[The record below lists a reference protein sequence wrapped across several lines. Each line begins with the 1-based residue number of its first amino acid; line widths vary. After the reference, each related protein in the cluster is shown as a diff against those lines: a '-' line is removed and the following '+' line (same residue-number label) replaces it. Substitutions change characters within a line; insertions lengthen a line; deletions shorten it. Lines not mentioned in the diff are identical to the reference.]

1 MKQIILIAFLCWGFG
16 ANAQILNAEALRK
29 VTDTTGWSGTM
40 SARFALKRNVNDF
53 VVIGSDFHLQYKKE
67 NHLWLLKND
76 FNLVKIEGNRFE
88 NSGITHFRHNYR
100 FKPRIAWEAFVQGQY
115 NKVNLI
121 GFRALAGTGPRF
133 KITKSEKYKFYLGTL
148 VMFEY
153 EEVTDGITP
162 IQRDFRGSS
171 YLSFSLY
178 PTEHTTLVSTTY
190 YQPNFSAFGDYRI
203 SNQSSLM
210 VGLFSNFSLK
220 TTYSF
225 IFDTSPAVGI
235 PNSQYDFQ
243 TGFAYSFE

>member
-1 MKQIILIAFLCWGFG
+1 MKYLLRIAILFWGMG
-16 ANAQILNAEALRK
+16 ATGQILNAEALRK
-29 VTDTTGWSGTM
+29 VTDSTGWSGTM

-53 VVIGSDFHLQYKKE
+53 IVIGSDFHLQYKKE
-67 NHLWLLKND
+67 KHLWLLKND

-88 NSGITHFRHNYR
+88 NSGITHLRHNYR
-100 FKPRIAWEAFVQGQY
+100 FKPRIAWEAFLQGQY

-133 KITKSEKYKFYLGTL
+133 KITKSEKYKFYLGIL
-148 VMFEY
+148 AMFEY
-153 EEVTDGITP
+153 EEVTDKVTP
-162 IQRDFRGSS
+162 IQRDIRGSS

-178 PTEHTTLVSTTY
+178 PTEHITVVSTTY
-190 YQPNFSAFGDYRI
+190 YQPKINGINDYRI

-225 IFDTSPAVGI
+225 IYDTFPAIGI
-235 PNSQYDFQ
+235 PKSQYDFQ
-243 TGFAYSFE
+243 TGFAYSFD

>member
-1 MKQIILIAFLCWGFG
+1 MKQMLLILCFMIGFG
-16 ANAQILNAEALRK
+16 TSAQILNAEALRK

-53 VVIGSDFHLQYKKE
+53 IVLGADFHLQYKQE

-76 FNLVKIEGNRFE
+76 YNLEKIQGNRFE
-88 NSGITHFRHNYR
+88 NSGITHLRHNYR
-100 FKPRIAWEAFVQGQY
+100 FKPRIAWEAFLQGQY

-133 KITKSEKYKFYLGTL
+133 KLTNSEKYKFYLGLLT
-148 VMFEY
+148 MFEY
-153 EEVTDGITP
+153 EEVSDDITP
-162 IQRDFRGSS
+162 IQRDIRGST

-178 PTEHTTLVSTTY
+178 PTEHITLVSTTY
-190 YQPNFSAFGDYRI
+190 YQPKYAAFGDYRI
-203 SNQSSLM
+203 SNQSSLL
-210 VGLFSNFSLK
+210 VGLFSNFALK

-225 IFDTSPAVGI
+225 IFDTFPAVGI
-235 PNSQYDFQ
+235 PKSQYDFQ